1 MGPGQVNSA
10 LTDLSVTPNICNR
23 KWREGN
29 PRREELMRDLREMVA
44 ARMSLE
50 EKNLVQALAAR
61 RGRFVSHLIRDV
73 LLDELREEFGEG
85 VVPQRTEPEENVLV
99 G

>member
-1 MGPGQVNSA
+1 M
-10 LTDLSVTPNICNR
+10 
-23 KWREGN
+23 RE
-29 PRREELMRDLREMVA
+29 LVA

-61 RGRFVSHLIRDV
+61 RGQFVSHLIRGV

-85 VVPQRTEPEENVLV
+85 VVPGDLEKEAA
-99 G
+99 

>member
-1 MGPGQVNSA
+1 M
-10 LTDLSVTPNICNR
+10 
-23 KWREGN
+23 RE
-29 PRREELMRDLREMVA
+29 LVA

-73 LLDELREEFGEG
+73 LLDQLREEFGKG
-85 VVPQRTEPEENVLV
+85 VLSGDVEKEAA
-99 G
+99 

>member
-1 MGPGQVNSA
+1 M
-10 LTDLSVTPNICNR
+10 
-23 KWREGN
+23 RE
-29 PRREELMRDLREMVA
+29 LVA

-61 RGRFVSHLIRDV
+61 RGQFVSHLIRGV

-85 VVPQRTEPEENVLV
+85 VVPGDVEKEAA
-99 G
+99 